1 MITRFFRWRIMLLT
15 MLLVLNIV
23 GILYALASNN
33 VLGPIVAI
41 VSMALMVIVI
51 IDFFLPTMKAI
62 KSVTNAMN
70 RINSEVQTNIQGQSL
85 TTPIA
90 SLETLRISNNKEDFG
105 LTKAF
110 NHMSHAVSS
119 TVDNLSMER
128 DTLAVVLDTMA
139 DGVIS
144 IDSEGK
150 ISIFNNTAKDMF
162 GISDRALI
170 GLRLVDT
177 VNDYE
182 ILDLVSQ
189 AQIQTKTLH
198 SDVEIISTKTLLHV
212 TATPIG
218 DNAYGGVLL
227 TIHDQT
233 EMKLIETSRR
243 EFVSNVSH
251 ELRSPI
257 ASIAALLELLS
268 DGALEDSDTALDFV
282 NRMTLDAKRMASIVS
297 DLLELSMIESGQLNI
312 ELKEM
317 NLLEVVAD
325 SMNYVNNQNSD
336 DKAEIKVSID
346 SNIVVMGH
354 KDKLLQILVNLIQ
367 NASRFTDKDDYI
379 YINSQMDLD
388 DSHVMVSVRDTGTG
402 ISQEHLPHLFERF
415 YKVDRSRRDEG
426 TGLGLSIVK
435 NLVQMHGGDLSVDS
449 VEGEGST
456 FTFTLMVP

>member
-1 MITRFFRWRIMLLT
+1 MLLT
-15 MLLVLNIV
+15 MLLALNIV

-198 SDVEIISTKTLLHV
+198 SDVDIISTKTLLHV

-379 YINSQMDLD
+379 YINSHMDLD

-402 ISQEHLPHLFERF
+402 IPQEHLPHLFERF

>member
-15 MLLVLNIV
+15 MLLALNIV

-198 SDVEIISTKTLLHV
+198 SDVDIISTKTLLHV

-402 ISQEHLPHLFERF
+402 IPQEHLPHLFERF

>member
-1 MITRFFRWRIMLLT
+1 MLLT

-402 ISQEHLPHLFERF
+402 IPQEHLPHLFERF

>member
-402 ISQEHLPHLFERF
+402 IPQEHLPHLFERF

>member
-41 VSMALMVIVI
+41 VSVALMVIVI

-170 GLRLVDT
+170 GLRLADT

-402 ISQEHLPHLFERF
+402 IPQEHLPHLFERF

>member
-1 MITRFFRWRIMLLT
+1 MLLT
-15 MLLVLNIV
+15 MLLALNIV

-402 ISQEHLPHLFERF
+402 IPQEHLPHLFERF

>member
-41 VSMALMVIVI
+41 VSVALMVIVI

-402 ISQEHLPHLFERF
+402 IPQEHLPHLFERF

>member
-379 YINSQMDLD
+379 YINSQMDLN

-402 ISQEHLPHLFERF
+402 IPQEHLPHLFERF

-449 VEGEGST
+449 FEGEGST

>member
-1 MITRFFRWRIMLLT
+1 M
-15 MLLVLNIV
+15 
-23 GILYALASNN
+23 
-33 VLGPIVAI
+33 
-41 VSMALMVIVI
+41 
-51 IDFFLPTMKAI
+51 
-62 KSVTNAMN
+62 
-70 RINSEVQTNIQGQSL
+70 
-85 TTPIA
+85 
-90 SLETLRISNNKEDFG
+90 
-105 LTKAF
+105 
-110 NHMSHAVSS
+110 
-119 TVDNLSMER
+119 
-128 DTLAVVLDTMA
+128 
-139 DGVIS
+139 
-144 IDSEGK
+144 
-150 ISIFNNTAKDMF
+150 
-162 GISDRALI
+162 
-170 GLRLVDT
+170 
-177 VNDYE
+177 
-182 ILDLVSQ
+182 
-189 AQIQTKTLH
+189 
-198 SDVEIISTKTLLHV
+198 
-212 TATPIG
+212 
-218 DNAYGGVLL
+218 
-227 TIHDQT
+227 
-233 EMKLIETSRR
+233 
-243 EFVSNVSH
+243 
-251 ELRSPI
+251 
-257 ASIAALLELLS
+257 ELLS

-402 ISQEHLPHLFERF
+402 IPQEHLPHLFERF

>member
-15 MLLVLNIV
+15 MLLALNIV

-70 RINSEVQTNIQGQSL
+70 RINSEVQTNVQGQSL

-402 ISQEHLPHLFERF
+402 IPQEHLPHLFERF

>member
-15 MLLVLNIV
+15 MLLALNIV

-402 ISQEHLPHLFERF
+402 IPQEHLPHLFERF

>member
-15 MLLVLNIV
+15 MLLALNIV

-70 RINSEVQTNIQGQSL
+70 RINSEVQTNVQGQSL

-257 ASIAALLELLS
+257 ASITALLELLS

-402 ISQEHLPHLFERF
+402 IPQEHLPHLFERF